1 MPSGMD
7 GRPDESQNWGGGSPG
22 LHAAVGDQ
30 GSLPLFSLGSGQ
42 RRGGRRFWEMGR
54 FLRSG
59 LGSEKGSSPVC
70 LLGGRRVGMWTAARS
85 GSGQRPRPAPRFTG
99 THPRTD
105 DASSP
110 AAGFSYLDAWWWWWG
125 GSMSTLLTRC
135 SVMGHGSA
143 KPEGQAD
150 LGQLPLTSP
159 GTPSLL
165 ISWSR
170 GD

>member
-1 MPSGMD
+1 
-7 GRPDESQNWGGGSPG
+7 
-22 LHAAVGDQ
+22 
-30 GSLPLFSLGSGQ
+30 
-42 RRGGRRFWEMGR
+42 MGR

-110 AAGFSYLDAWWWWWG
+110 AAGFSYLDAWWWG
-125 GSMSTLLTRC
+125 GFD
-135 SVMGHGSA
+135 VH
-143 KPEGQAD
+143 PAD
-150 LGQLPLTSP
+150 LLQRD
-159 GTPSLL
+159 GTR
-165 ISWSR
+165 IS
-170 GD
+170 